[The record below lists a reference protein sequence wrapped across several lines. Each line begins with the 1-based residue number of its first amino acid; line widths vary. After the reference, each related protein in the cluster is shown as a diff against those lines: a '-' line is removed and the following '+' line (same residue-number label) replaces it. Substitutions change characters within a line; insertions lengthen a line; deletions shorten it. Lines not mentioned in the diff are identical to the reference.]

1 MHRVWHLHYDHRHR
15 SQPDLQRGV
24 SHHLLRSDLR
34 YTDPRLR
41 GELVRERECGLR
53 LHVWL
58 GDSLL
63 RYGQIPDRRGAARH
77 HAIHRVR
84 MRYHRWDEPA
94 GRNGPE
100 VDCVTGAVR
109 IADSNTH
116 PNYNGDGYTEL
127 YAWLVCGCAPPDC
140 WGPHGW
146 RLFPGQRE
154 VLCHGRTLFRR
165 GRQRFYAPV

>member
-34 YTDPRLR
+34 YADPRLR
-41 GELVRERECGLR
+41 GEPVRERECGLR

-84 MRYHRWDEPA
+84 MRYHRWDEPT
-94 GRNGPE
+94 GRHRPE
-100 VDCVTGAVR
+100 IECYTPAMR
-109 IADSNTH
+109 LAYAYTHSYSNCH
-116 PNYNGDGYTEL
+116 SDGYAQL
-127 YAWLVCGCAPPDC
+127 HAWLVCWCAAPNSRRAR
-140 WGPHGW
+140 GW
-146 RLFPGQRE
+146 RLFPSQRK
-154 VLCHGRTLFRR
+154 VL
-165 GRQRFYAPV
+165 